1 MRGRCGLRFI
11 TQRTHG
17 AGIRLGQL
25 TPGLSGW
32 YSELVPSEVGVY
44 RRYVARGK
52 LATAIQLAA
61 FLSSR
66 SNIDFI
72 PYVEPSQHFQKQ
84 SIQPLPEPYNIAPDN
99 IPSFISHHQPSSL
112 PSKPRPFKQTN
123 STSPSLQ
130 SSQKFQGRQCKRSD
144 QTAISICLNSP
155 HLQYHPINPNKS
167 PDPGI
172 SKAVTYSISYTT
184 TVILLP

>member
-1 MRGRCGLRFI
+1 MWTPVYYTKDTWCWDTAGSVDSGLV
-11 TQRTHG
+11 G
-17 AGIRLGQL
+17 DGIPSWFRVRLECIADMQTSNCDSTGSIPL
-25 TPGLSGW
+25 
-32 YSELVPSEVGVY
+32 
-44 RRYVARGK
+44 
-52 LATAIQLAA
+52 IQEQHRLY
-61 FLSSR
+61 
-66 SNIDFI
+66 

-99 IPSFISHHQPSSL
+99 IPSFISHHQPSSI